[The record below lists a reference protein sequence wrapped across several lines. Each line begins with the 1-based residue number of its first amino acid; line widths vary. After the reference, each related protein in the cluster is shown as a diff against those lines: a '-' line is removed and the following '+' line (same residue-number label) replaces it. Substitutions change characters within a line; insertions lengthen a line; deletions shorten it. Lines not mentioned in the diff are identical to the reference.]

1 MSILIIAEHDNKNLS
16 AATLNTV
23 TAASQIGKEMD
34 ILVIGNS
41 CNDVSKECSQI
52 PQIRSILEADSEEY
66 KNFVA
71 ENVSNL
77 IIDLSKNY
85 SHILAP
91 SSTTG

>member
-34 ILVIGNS
+34 ILVVGHSSKN
-41 CNDVSKECSQI
+41 VSKECRQI

-77 IIDLSKNY
+77 IIDLSKEEEN
-85 SHILAP
+85 INK
-91 SSTTG
+91 